1 MEQFFISPGQ
11 INGHEIEITGQDVN
25 HIKNVLRKRVG
36 DEIAL
41 SDGSKKEYRCRI
53 EEILSDKIVCSLEF
67 IKENDTELNVRVHL
81 YQGLPK
87 GDKLETVIQKCV
99 ELGVYDITPVIC
111 KRTIVKLDSNKAD
124 KKIARLNAISEAA
137 AKQSKRHII
146 PQIKP
151 YMSFKEAIEAS
162 KNDNVKLIPY
172 ELSEQGMKKTREI
185 ISSLKEDTD
194 IAVFIGPEGGFDD
207 SEIELAHS
215 AGFDDITLGRRIL
228 RTETAGMC
236 FMSWIVL
243 NMD

>member
-1 MEQFFISPGQ
+1 MEQFFITPGQ

-25 HIKNVLRKRVG
+25 HIKNVLRKRIG
-36 DEIAL
+36 DEISL
-41 SDGSKKEYRCRI
+41 SDGTDKEYRCRI
-53 EEILSDKIVCSLEF
+53 EEISAEKILCSLEF

-111 KRTIVKLDSNKAD
+111 KRTIVKLDASKAE
-124 KKIARLNAISEAA
+124 KKLTRLNAISEAA

-146 PQIKP
+146 PLVKP
-151 YMSFKEAIEAS
+151 FMSFKEAIEDSRGA
-162 KNDNVKLIPY
+162 NMRLIPY
-172 ELSEQGMKKTREI
+172 ELSEQGMDKTRDI
-185 ISSLKEDTD
+185 IASMKPDMD

-207 SEIELAHS
+207 SEIALAHE

-236 FMSWIVL
+236 FMAFVVL